1 MERTMTDPHRTPSPS
16 PAGADPAGARGWR
29 RLLPSRGWRVAG
41 LAAAVAGALAL
52 GACSHGPHRGWHDGA
67 MSGPIDPE
75 RAARFTEKMADRV
88 VGAVDGTPEQRQRI
102 AAIAQAALTD
112 LAPMREKARDGRRR
126 GLELLRAPTVDR
138 TAIEALRVEQVAL
151 ADAASKRVTQALA
164 DSAEVLTPEQRAR
177 LADRM
182 QQRMQGRGRWS

>member
-1 MERTMTDPHRTPSPS
+1 
-16 PAGADPAGARGWR
+16 
-29 RLLPSRGWRVAG
+29 
-41 LAAAVAGALAL
+41 
-52 GACSHGPHRGWHDGA
+52 